1 MPHLSPWIWLAVLA
15 AVEVVA
21 TLFALS
27 LCKAASDADKQTAR
41 MFADDCPDE
50 IEP

>member
-1 MPHLSPWIWLAVLA
+1 VIPHLSPWIWLAVIA
-15 AVEVVA
+15 TVEVAA

-27 LCKAASDADKQTAR
+27 LCKAASDADEVAR

-50 IEP
+50 LEP